1 MVKMTKCLIC
11 EETLFINSLS
21 CKACNTRYKG
31 EFYYPRLARLSL
43 DEQKLV
49 ESLISH
55 GGNLKEMSEVL
66 CVSYPTLKKRLNE
79 LSTSLQMKKAE
90 DEKKI
95 QQILKEIELQNINA
109 QEGIK
114 LIREINGEL

>member
-1 MVKMTKCLIC
+1 MTKCLIC
-11 EETLFINSLS
+11 EETLFIDSLS
-21 CKACNTRYKG
+21 CKSCNTTYKG
-31 EFYYPRLARLSL
+31 KFYFSRLARLNL

-49 ESLISH
+49 ESLILH

-66 CVSYPTLKKRLNE
+66 SVSYPTLKKRLNE
-79 LSTSLQMKKAE
+79 LSISLQIKKAE

-95 QQILKEIELQNINA
+95 EQILKEIELQTMSA